1 MDKVTVSATSMLQ
14 RRVLAATSIS
24 YAVVLLDASIVN
36 VALERISKA
45 LATDIAGLQWIVSAY
60 TLAFASLLL
69 TGGISGDR
77 WGARN
82 VYLAGLIAFIL
93 ASALCGLAPDLMI
106 LIAARTLQGVGAA
119 MLVPCSLTLISH
131 AYPHPQQR
139 ASAIGVWVG
148 CGGVAM
154 AAGPLVGG
162 ILIHLFDWRSIFLV
176 NAPIGVVGI
185 WLTCRIPRDKR
196 SLHARPFD
204 PAGQITAMLAL
215 GALIAVLIEGSRLG
229 WRSPTILAGMT
240 IDGMA
245 WVAFL
250 LIEARRSHPMLPLHL
265 FKNAIFSGSTLISM
279 VSAFVFYGLTFL
291 LGLYFQRVHGYSP
304 LWTGL
309 SFLPLTAV
317 MVVGSMLSGPLVARY
332 GQRWPMCAAFGL
344 YMLGFLGLTLLTPA
358 SPYWLA
364 ALSMP
369 AIGIAAGFIS
379 PAATAPAIGTVEK
392 SQAGIAAG
400 VLNSARQTGAAL
412 GIAVFGTLIATSPSF
427 ENGMHA
433 ALWIA
438 AAVSLAAAVIWRLT
452 ITGIPTA

>member
-1 MDKVTVSATSMLQ
+1 
-14 RRVLAATSIS
+14 
-24 YAVVLLDASIVN
+24 
-36 VALERISKA
+36 
-45 LATDIAGLQWIVSAY
+45 
-60 TLAFASLLL
+60 
-69 TGGISGDR
+69 
-77 WGARN
+77 
-82 VYLAGLIAFIL
+82 
-93 ASALCGLAPDLMI
+93 
-106 LIAARTLQGVGAA
+106 
-119 MLVPCSLTLISH
+119 
-131 AYPHPQQR
+131 
-139 ASAIGVWVG
+139 
-148 CGGVAM
+148 M

-379 PAATAPAIGTVEK
+379 PAATAPAMGTVEK